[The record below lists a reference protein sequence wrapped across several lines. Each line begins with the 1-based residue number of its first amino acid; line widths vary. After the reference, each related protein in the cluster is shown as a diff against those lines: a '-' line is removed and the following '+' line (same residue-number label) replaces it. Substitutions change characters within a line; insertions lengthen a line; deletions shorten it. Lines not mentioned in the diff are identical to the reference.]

1 MHIKHSCIHFHMQLT
16 ANYLISSISK
26 KEYLSPVDIKSVRNF
41 VEALQNHCEADRKPH
56 GGELPC

>member
-1 MHIKHSCIHFHMQLT
+1 MQLT

-41 VEALQNHCEADRKPH
+41 VEASQNHCEADRKPH